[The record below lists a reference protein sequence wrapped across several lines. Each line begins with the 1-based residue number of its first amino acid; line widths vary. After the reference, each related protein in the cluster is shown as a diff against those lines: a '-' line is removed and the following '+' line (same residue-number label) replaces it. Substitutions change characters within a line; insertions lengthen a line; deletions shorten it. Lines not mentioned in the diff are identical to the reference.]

1 LDLKKNN
8 VDEVKIAREEDKE
21 KVDVAQEISVVTA
34 EENRSGSRQ
43 EQSGGVERNIRGV
56 QRKKWG

>member
-1 LDLKKNN
+1 M
-8 VDEVKIAREEDKE
+8 DEVKIAREEDKE